1 MSNITIEQIKKYIKE
16 TYDLDFKQETY
27 NYHKWIYYKNNK
39 KEYQLNCQYCFDHN
53 KQEHVWCVC
62 YDFMDKIKWSG
73 YGYFERDNGFKT
85 VDYIMNKWGFKKI
98 KNQVSIFD
106 FIGE

>member
-1 MSNITIEQIKKYIKE
+1 MSNIQIEQIKKYIKE
-16 TYDLDFKQETY
+16 TYDLDFKLETY
-27 NYHKWIYYKNNK
+27 NTHSWIYYKKNK
-39 KEYQLNCQYCFDHN
+39 KEYQLNCQYCFDH
-53 KQEHVWCVC
+53 KKEEYVWCIC

-85 VDYIMNKWGFKKI
+85 VDYIMSKWGFKKI

-106 FIGE
+106 IIGD